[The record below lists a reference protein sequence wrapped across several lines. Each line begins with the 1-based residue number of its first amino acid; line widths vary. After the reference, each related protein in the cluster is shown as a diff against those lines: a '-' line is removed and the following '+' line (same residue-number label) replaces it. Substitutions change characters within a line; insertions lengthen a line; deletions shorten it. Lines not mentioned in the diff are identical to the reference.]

1 MLKVLDIIDTINE
14 WIGKVFRWAIVAL
27 ALAMCYEVVRRY
39 VFNNP
44 TIWAFE
50 VSTAL
55 YATTFMMGA
64 AYALLYKAHVSID
77 LFYEMLGIR
86 GRAILDII
94 SSVIFFFPF
103 LIVVLIEGTKAA
115 KASWK
120 IMEKSWSDFAM
131 PLYPMRTM
139 IPVCAALLLL
149 QGFAIFVRSIMIV
162 STGKNYESRFK
173 KEEIPTCVVPSLKA
187 EFEKNKKENEK

>member
-1 MLKVLDIIDTINE
+1 MC
-14 WIGKVFRWAIVAL
+14 IVPGAGHL
-27 ALAMCYEVVRRY
+27 TNAEQPEF
-39 VFNNP
+39 FNRKL
-44 TIWAFE
+44 E
-50 VSTAL
+50 
-55 YATTFMMGA
+55 
-64 AYALLYKAHVSID
+64 
-77 LFYEMLGIR
+77 
-86 GRAILDII
+86 
-94 SSVIFFFPF
+94 IFLRQHFPA
-103 LIVVLIEGTKAA
+103 EGTKAA